1 MTSSA
6 HYSALSSWVLLI
18 ARAIDSYGLKS
29 RQLFAE
35 AGLDHY
41 RLRDPLARF
50 PYPAVVRLWQL
61 AVDACGDPAFGLKVA
76 SFWHPTTLYALGYA
90 WLASRNLDEA
100 FNCAARYTR
109 LVNTAASGIIQ
120 IESSPASYRVVLDG
134 SHLKLN
140 ERPIE
145 AATDAATGMLVRM
158 CREAYGE
165 HFDPLRVTLQH
176 ADPGGAERFVEFFR
190 CPVAFSQ
197 TENAIW
203 VDPDT
208 AAESLATANP
218 ELVRVN
224 DQIVTDYL
232 ARLDRDDIVMRVRSK
247 LIEHLPSG
255 GGDESM
261 IASELN
267 LSLRS
272 LQRKLKERGVTFSG
286 LLEATRRELGRDY
299 VRDSQYSFNEISYLL
314 GFTEPANFSRAFR
327 RWYDKTPS
335 EYRQQSP
342 GRQAG

>member
-1 MTSSA
+1 MPNSA

-18 ARAIDSYGLKS
+18 ARAIDSYGQNS
-29 RQLFAE
+29 RKLFAE

-50 PYPAVVRLWQL
+50 PFPAVLRLWRL
-61 AVDACGDPAFGLKVA
+61 ASEACSDPAFGLTVA
-76 SFWHPTTLYALGYA
+76 SYWHPTTLYALGYA

-100 FNCAARYTR
+100 FDCAVRYTR
-109 LVNTAASGIIQ
+109 IVNTAASGLIRIDRT
-120 IESSPASYRVVLDG
+120 PASYRIVLEGTHITTTEKPVD
-134 SHLKLN
+134 
-140 ERPIE
+140 
-145 AATDAATGMLVRM
+145 AVTDATTAMLVRM
-158 CREAYGE
+158 CREAYGD

-176 ADPGGAERFVEFFR
+176 TDPGCSERFREFFR

-197 TENAIW
+197 AENAIW
-203 VDPDT
+203 VDPDA
-208 AAESLATANP
+208 AAEPLVTANP
-218 ELVRVN
+218 ELVRIN

-255 GGDESM
+255 GADEAT
-261 IASELN
+261 IAAQLN

-272 LQRKLKERGVTFSG
+272 LQRKLRDRGVTFSG

-299 VRDSQYSFNEISYLL
+299 VRDSQHSFNEIAYLL

-327 RWYDKTPS
+327 RWYGQTPS
-335 EYRQQSP
+335 EYRER
-342 GRQAG
+342 GAA

>member
-1 MTSSA
+1 MPNSA

-18 ARAIDSYGLKS
+18 AKAIDSYGQNS

-50 PYPAVVRLWQL
+50 PYPLVARLWHI
-61 AVDACGDPAFGLKVA
+61 ASASCGDPAFGLRVA
-76 SFWHPTTLYALGYA
+76 GFWHPTTLYALGYA
-90 WLASRNLDEA
+90 WLASKNLDEA
-100 FNCAARYTR
+100 FDCAARYSR
-109 LVNTAASGIIQ
+109 IVNTAASGVIRIDK
-120 IESSPASYRVVLDG
+120 SPASYRVILDA
-134 SHLKLN
+134 SHIRLQ
-140 ERPIE
+140 EPP
-145 AATDAATGMLVRM
+145 ADAVGDAAMAMLVRM

-176 ADPGGAERFVEFFR
+176 DDAGCAGLYRDFFR

-197 TENAIW
+197 EQNSIW
-203 VDPDT
+203 LDPDT
-208 AAESLATANP
+208 AVEPLATANP
-218 ELVRVN
+218 ELVRIN
-224 DQIVTDYL
+224 DGIVTDYL
-232 ARLDRDDIVMRVRSK
+232 ARLDRDDIVMRVRAK

-255 GGDESM
+255 GGDESQ
-261 IASELN
+261 IATELN

-299 VRDSQYSFNEISYLL
+299 VRDSRYSFNEVAYLL

-327 RWYDKTPS
+327 RWYGKTPS
-335 EYRQQSP
+335 EYRQQ
-342 GRQAG
+342 GAA